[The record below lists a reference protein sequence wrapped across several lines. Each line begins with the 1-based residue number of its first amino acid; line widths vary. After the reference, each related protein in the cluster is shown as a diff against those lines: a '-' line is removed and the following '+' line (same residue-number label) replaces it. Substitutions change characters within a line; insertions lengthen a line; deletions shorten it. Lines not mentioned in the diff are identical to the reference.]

1 MASITYA
8 PSSTTTGARAPSV
21 APISAQCRHLFVVPA
36 FNEVEN
42 LPRLLADLEARPALF
57 PDGSRLIIVDDGSAD
72 GTAEVA
78 ESHRGQITVEVV
90 RMGTN
95 QGPGAA
101 FRAGFAT
108 ALSHLGPDEEALVI
122 TLEADT
128 TSNLDSLPTMVVQAR
143 LGAHVVLAA
152 WQMVN
157 VSAKRRLLSR
167 GAGFVI
173 RRMLGVD
180 AHTVSSFYRVYRA
193 SALRSAADHYG
204 DKLIRESGFACKA
217 EILAKLNAMQMTVA
231 EVDVE
236 LDSTRR
242 VGESK
247 MPIAKTIVAY
257 WRMMA
262 RQLVST
268 GAETR

>member
-1 MASITYA
+1 MASIAYA
-8 PSSTTTGARAPSV
+8 PAQPGSIEQTLHAS
-21 APISAQCRHLFVVPA
+21 PISSEIPHLFVVPA
-36 FNEVEN
+36 FNEADN
-42 LPRLLADLEARPALF
+42 LPRLLADLETRPALF
-57 PDGSRLIIVDDGSAD
+57 PAGSRVIIVDDGSAD
-72 GTAEVA
+72 GTAELA
-78 ESHRGQITVEVV
+78 ESHEGQITVEVV

-101 FRAGFAT
+101 FRAGFAA
-108 ALSHLGPDEEALVI
+108 ALSHVEADEEALVI

-128 TSNLDSLPTMVVQAR
+128 TSNLDSLPTMLGQAR
-143 LGAHVVLAA
+143 TGAHVVLAA
-152 WQMVN
+152 WKMVN

-193 SALRSAADHYG
+193 SALRSASDHYG

-217 EILAKLNAMQMTVA
+217 EILAKLNAMHMTVA

-257 WRMMA
+257 WRLMA
-262 RQLVST
+262 RQLV
-268 GAETR
+268 AAAPETP

>member
-1 MASITYA
+1 MASIAYA
-8 PSSTTTGARAPSV
+8 TATPQEARAG
-21 APISAQCRHLFVVPA
+21 APAKPIGECRHLFVVPA
-36 FNEVEN
+36 YNEAAN
-42 LPRLLADLEARPALF
+42 LPRLLADLEGRPALF
-57 PDGSRLIIVDDGSAD
+57 PDGSRLIVVDDGSAD
-72 GTAEVA
+72 GTAELVEA
-78 ESHRGQITVEVV
+78 YEGNVPVEVV
-90 RMGTN
+90 RLGVN

-108 ALSHLGPDEEALVI
+108 ALAHCDGEEDALVI

-128 TSNLDSLPTMVVQAR
+128 TSNLDSLPAMLSQAR
-143 LGAHVVLAA
+143 TGAHVVLAA

-193 SALRSAADHYG
+193 SALRAASTHYG

-217 EILAKLNAMQMTVA
+217 EILAKLVALRMTVA

-236 LDSTRR
+236 LDSSRR
-242 VGESK
+242 VGASK

-262 RQLVST
+262 RQLVS
-268 GAETR
+268 GSAEAR

>member
-1 MASITYA
+1 
-8 PSSTTTGARAPSV
+8 
-21 APISAQCRHLFVVPA
+21 
-36 FNEVEN
+36 
-42 LPRLLADLEARPALF
+42 
-57 PDGSRLIIVDDGSAD
+57 
-72 GTAEVA
+72 
-78 ESHRGQITVEVV
+78 
-90 RMGTN
+90 
-95 QGPGAA
+95 
-101 FRAGFAT
+101 
-108 ALSHLGPDEEALVI
+108 VI

-128 TSNLDSLPTMVVQAR
+128 TSNLDSLPTMLAQAR
-143 LGAHVVLAA
+143 HGAHVVLAA

-157 VSAKRRLLSR
+157 VPAGRRILSR

-193 SALRSAADHYG
+193 SALRTAASHYG

-217 EILAKLNAMQMTVA
+217 EILAKLVALRMTVA

-236 LDSTRR
+236 LDTTRR

-262 RQLVST
+262 RQFVLGS
-268 GAETR
+268 AEAR

>member
-1 MASITYA
+1 LASLAYA
-8 PSSTTTGARAPSV
+8 PAYVGDESARPV
-21 APISAQCRHLFVVPA
+21 AQPIVDCRHVFVVPA
-36 FNEVEN
+36 YNEAAN

-57 PDGSRLIIVDDGSAD
+57 PHGSKLIVVDDGSSD
-72 GTAEVA
+72 GTAELA
-78 ESHRGQITVEVV
+78 EAHDGRVLVDVV
-90 RMGTN
+90 RLGTN

-101 FRAGFAT
+101 FRAGFAA
-108 ALSHLGPDEEALVI
+108 ALEQSGADEEALVI

-128 TSNLDSLPTMVVQAR
+128 TSNLDSLPTMLAQAR
-143 LGAHVVLAA
+143 SDAHVVLAA

-157 VSAKRRLLSR
+157 VSARRRLLSR

-173 RRMLGVD
+173 RRMLGVE
-180 AHTVSSFYRVYRA
+180 AHTVSSFYRVYRL
-193 SALRSAADHYG
+193 SALRAAASHYG

-217 EILAKLNAMQMTVA
+217 EILAKLVAMDMAIA

-236 LDSTRR
+236 LDSSRR

-247 MPIAKTIVAY
+247 MPIAKTVVAY

-262 RQLVST
+262 RQLVARS
-268 GAETR
+268 AEAP

>member
-1 MASITYA
+1 MAAIA
-8 PSSTTTGARAPSV
+8 LPDNSSAVATGRFPAL
-21 APISAQCRHLFVVPA
+21 PIGECRHLFVVPA

-42 LPRLLADLEARPALF
+42 LPRLLADLETRLVLF
-57 PDGSRLIIVDDGSAD
+57 PAGSKLIVVDDGSSD
-72 GTAEVA
+72 GTAELVDA
-78 ESHRGQITVEVV
+78 YTGVVPVEVV

-101 FRAGFAT
+101 FRAGFAS
-108 ALSHLGPDEEALVI
+108 ALAQIAPDEEALVI

-128 TSNLDSLPTMVVQAR
+128 TSNLDSLPTMLAQAR
-143 LGAHVVLAA
+143 TGAHVVLAA

-173 RRMLGVD
+173 RRMLGVE
-180 AHTVSSFYRVYRA
+180 ASTVSSFYRVYRA
-193 SALRSAADHYG
+193 TALRAAVAHYG

-217 EILAKLNAMQMTVA
+217 EILAKLVALKMTVA
-231 EVDVE
+231 EVNVE
-236 LDSTRR
+236 LDTTRR

-262 RQLVST
+262 RQFVFGS
-268 GAETR
+268 AEAR

>member
-1 MASITYA
+1 VASLAYA
-8 PSSTTTGARAPSV
+8 GEHVEAVTKGAPAS
-21 APISAQCRHLFVVPA
+21 PIGSCPHVFIVPA
-36 FNEVEN
+36 FNEAEN
-42 LPRLLADLEARPALF
+42 LPRLFADLETRQELF
-57 PDGSRLIIVDDGSAD
+57 PDGCSVIVVDDGSAD
-72 GTAEVA
+72 GTADIA
-78 ESHRGQITVEVV
+78 ESYDGSLDVEVV

-108 ALSHLGPDEEALVI
+108 ALARFGDDEEALVI

-128 TSNLDSLPTMVVQAR
+128 TSNLDSLPLMLSQAR
-143 LGAHVVLAA
+143 TGAHVVLAD
-152 WQMVN
+152 WRMVN

-193 SALRSAADHYG
+193 SALRSATAHYG

-217 EILAKLNAMQMTVA
+217 EILAKLVAMRMTVA

-242 VGESK
+242 IGESK
-247 MPIAKTIVAY
+247 MPIGKTIVAY

-262 RQLVST
+262 RQLVFGS
-268 GAETR
+268 AEAR

>member
-1 MASITYA
+1 VASIAYA
-8 PSSTTTGARAPSV
+8 PAASEMIEEVRRA
-21 APISAQCRHLFVVPA
+21 APISECRHIFVVPA
-36 FNEVEN
+36 FNEADN
-42 LPRLLADLEARPALF
+42 LPRLLADLEKRPALF
-57 PDGSRLIIVDDGSAD
+57 PAGSRVIVVDDGSAD
-72 GTAEVA
+72 GTADLA
-78 ESHRGQITVEVV
+78 EAHEGKLSVEVV

-108 ALSHLGPDEEALVI
+108 ALAHCDGDEEALVI

-128 TSNLDSLPTMVVQAR
+128 TSNLDSLPTMLAQAR
-143 LGAHVVLAA
+143 TGAHVVLAA

-157 VSAKRRLLSR
+157 VSAKRRLLSQ

-173 RRMLGVD
+173 RRMLGVE
-180 AHTVSSFYRVYRA
+180 AQTVSSFYRVYRV
-193 SALRSAADHYG
+193 SALRAATAHYG
-204 DKLIRESGFACKA
+204 EKLIRESGFACKA
-217 EILAKLNAMQMTVA
+217 EILAKLVALRMTVA

-236 LDSTRR
+236 LDTSRR

-262 RQLVST
+262 RQLVFGS
-268 GAETR
+268 AEAR

>member
-1 MASITYA
+1 
-8 PSSTTTGARAPSV
+8 V
-21 APISAQCRHLFVVPA
+21 
-36 FNEVEN
+36 
-42 LPRLLADLEARPALF
+42 
-57 PDGSRLIIVDDGSAD
+57 
-72 GTAEVA
+72 
-78 ESHRGQITVEVV
+78 
-90 RMGTN
+90 N

-101 FRAGFAT
+101 FRAGFAA
-108 ALSHLGPDEEALVI
+108 ALAQVAHDEEALVI

-128 TSNLDSLPTMVVQAR
+128 TSNLDSLPTMLAQAR
-143 LGAHVVLAA
+143 TGAHVVLAA

-180 AHTVSSFYRVYRA
+180 AHTVSSFYRVYRV
-193 SALRSAADHYG
+193 SALRAADEQYG

-217 EILAKLNAMQMTVA
+217 EILAKLVALKMNVA

-236 LDSTRR
+236 LDTSRR

-247 MPIAKTIVAY
+247 MPIGKTIIAY

-262 RQLVST
+262 RQVVFGST
-268 GAETR
+268 EAR

>member
-1 MASITYA
+1 MASLAYTAEQAEVRAVRSSA
-8 PSSTTTGARAPSV
+8 P
-21 APISAQCRHLFVVPA
+21 PIHAACRHLFVVPA
-36 FNEVEN
+36 YNEADN
-42 LPRLLADLEARPALF
+42 LPRLLADLETRPALF
-57 PDGSRLIIVDDGSAD
+57 PEGSRVIVVDDGSAD
-72 GTAEVA
+72 GTAEIA
-78 ESHRGQITVEVV
+78 ESHNGRIAVEVV

-108 ALSHLGPDEEALVI
+108 ALSLCDDDEEALVI

-128 TSNLDSLPTMVVQAR
+128 TSNLDSLPTMVAQAR
-143 LGAHVVLAA
+143 TGAHVVLAA

-193 SALRSAADHYG
+193 SALRTAAGHYG

-217 EILAKLNAMQMTVA
+217 EILAKLTALHMTVA

-236 LDSTRR
+236 LDSSRR

-247 MPIAKTIVAY
+247 MPIGKTIVAY

-268 GAETR
+268 APETQ

>member
-1 MASITYA
+1 MATIAYA
-8 PSSTTTGARAPSV
+8 PTHAGSTEAAHSA
-21 APISAQCRHLFVVPA
+21 APISVDCRHLFVVPA
-36 FNEVEN
+36 FNEVQN
-42 LPRLLADLEARPALF
+42 LPRLLADLESRPSLF
-57 PDGSRLIIVDDGSAD
+57 PEGSRLIIVDDGSSD
-72 GTAEVA
+72 GTAELA
-78 ESHRGQITVEVV
+78 DAHEGQITVEVV
-90 RMGTN
+90 RMRTN

-101 FRAGFAT
+101 FRAGFAA
-108 ALSHLGPDEEALVI
+108 ALSHCEGEEALII

-128 TSNLDSLPTMVVQAR
+128 TSNLDSLPTMVAQAR
-143 LGAHVVLAA
+143 TGAHVVLAA

-193 SALRSAADHYG
+193 SALRSAFAQYG

-217 EILAKLNAMQMTVA
+217 EILAKLNAMHMTVA

-236 LDSTRR
+236 LDSARR

-262 RQLVST
+262 RQLVS
-268 GAETR
+268 AAPETP

>member
-1 MASITYA
+1 MASIAYE
-8 PSSTTTGARAPSV
+8 STGAEASVRPLAAP
-21 APISAQCRHLFVVPA
+21 PIGECRYLFVVPA
-36 FNEVEN
+36 YNEAEN
-42 LPRLLADLEARPALF
+42 LPRLLADLEARRAQF
-57 PDGSRLIIVDDGSAD
+57 PVGTRVIVVDDGSAD
-72 GTAEVA
+72 GTAELA
-78 ESHRGQITVEVV
+78 EAHEGSVPVDVV

-101 FRAGFAT
+101 FRAGFAA
-108 ALSHLGPDEEALVI
+108 ALAQCDEDEEALVI

-128 TSNLDSLPTMVVQAR
+128 TSNLDSLPSMLAQAR
-143 LGAHVVLAA
+143 SGAHVVLAA

-167 GAGFVI
+167 GAGFVV

-193 SALRSAADHYG
+193 SALRWAVGHYG

-217 EILAKLNAMQMTVA
+217 EILAKLVALRMTVA

-236 LDSTRR
+236 LDTSRR
-242 VGESK
+242 IGESK
-247 MPIAKTIVAY
+247 MPVGKTIVAY

-262 RQLVST
+262 RQLVS
-268 GAETR
+268 GSAEAR

>member
-1 MASITYA
+1 VAAVAYA
-8 PSSTTTGARAPSV
+8 ELDAKPVRDALAAHPLIGP
-21 APISAQCRHLFVVPA
+21 CRHLFVVPA
-36 FNEVEN
+36 YNEADN
-42 LPRLLADLEARPALF
+42 LPRLLDDLESRLSLF
-57 PDGSRLIIVDDGSAD
+57 PEGSRLIVVDDGSAD
-72 GTAEVA
+72 GTAELA
-78 ESHRGQITVEVV
+78 EAHSGNVPVEVV

-101 FRAGFAT
+101 FRAGFAA
-108 ALSHLGPDEEALVI
+108 ALAHVDDDEEALVI

-128 TSNLDSLPTMVVQAR
+128 TSNLDSLPTMLQQAR
-143 LGAHVVLAA
+143 TDAHVVLAA

-157 VSAKRRLLSR
+157 VPAGRRILSR

-193 SALRSAADHYG
+193 SALKTAAAHYG

-217 EILAKLNAMQMTVA
+217 EILAKLVALRMTVA

-236 LDSTRR
+236 LDTTRR

-262 RQLVST
+262 RQFVLGS
-268 GAETR
+268 AEAR

>member
-1 MASITYA
+1 MGALACTSTHSESPTQDYAARPITA
-8 PSSTTTGARAPSV
+8 A
-21 APISAQCRHLFVVPA
+21 CRHLFVVPA
-36 FNEVEN
+36 FNEAAN
-42 LPRLLADLEARPALF
+42 LPRLLADLESRPGLF
-57 PDGSRLIIVDDGSAD
+57 PAGSRLIVVDDGSAD
-72 GTAEVA
+72 GTAELA
-78 ESHRGQITVEVV
+78 ESHAGSITVEVV

-101 FRAGFAT
+101 FRAGFAA
-108 ALSHLGPDEEALVI
+108 ALAHCDSDEEALVI

-128 TSNLDSLPTMVVQAR
+128 TSNLDSLPTMIAQAR
-143 LGAHVVLAA
+143 TGAHVVLAA

-157 VSAKRRLLSR
+157 VSTKRRLLSR

-193 SALRSAADHYG
+193 SALRAAAEHYG

-217 EILAKLNAMQMTVA
+217 EILAKLNALHMTVA
-231 EVDVE
+231 EVNVE

-242 VGESK
+242 IGEST
-247 MPIAKTIVAY
+247 MPIGKTIVAY

-262 RQLVST
+262 RQIVST
-268 GAETR
+268 APETR

>member
-1 MASITYA
+1 MASLTYA
-8 PSSTTTGARAPSV
+8 REAPV
-21 APISAQCRHLFVVPA
+21 TKPLAVPAPPVGQCRHIFVVPA
-36 FNEVEN
+36 FNEADN

-57 PDGSRLIIVDDGSAD
+57 PEGSRLILVDDGSAD
-72 GTAEVA
+72 GTPELAEAHV
-78 ESHRGQITVEVV
+78 GNVDVQVV

-101 FRAGFAT
+101 FRAGFDA
-108 ALSHLGPDEEALVI
+108 ALEHCAADEEALVI

-128 TSNLDSLPTMVVQAR
+128 TSNLDSLPTMLAQAR
-143 LGAHVVLAA
+143 ANAHVVLAA
-152 WQMVN
+152 WKMVN
-157 VSAKRRLLSR
+157 VSTKRRLLSN

-193 SALRSAADHYG
+193 SALRIAAAHYG

-217 EILAKLNAMQMTVA
+217 EILAKLVALKMTVA
-231 EVDVE
+231 EVNVE
-236 LDSTRR
+236 LDSSRR

-247 MPIAKTIVAY
+247 MPIGKTIVAY

-262 RQLVST
+262 RQLVFGS
-268 GAETR
+268 AEAR

>member
-1 MASITYA
+1 
-8 PSSTTTGARAPSV
+8 
-21 APISAQCRHLFVVPA
+21 
-36 FNEVEN
+36 
-42 LPRLLADLEARPALF
+42 
-57 PDGSRLIIVDDGSAD
+57 
-72 GTAEVA
+72 
-78 ESHRGQITVEVV
+78 
-90 RMGTN
+90 MGTN

-101 FRAGFAT
+101 FRAGFAA
-108 ALSHLGPDEEALVI
+108 ALSHCEDDEEALVI

-128 TSNLDSLPTMVVQAR
+128 TSNLDALPTMVAQACR
-143 LGAHVVLAA
+143 DAHVVLAA

-157 VSAKRRLLSR
+157 VSARRRLLSR

-180 AHTVSSFYRVYRA
+180 ARTVSSFYRVYRA
-193 SALRSAADHYG
+193 SALRSASAHYG

-217 EILAKLNAMQMTVA
+217 EILAKLTALHMTVA

-247 MPIAKTIVAY
+247 MPVAKTIVAY

-262 RQLVST
+262 RQLVSAT
-268 GAETR
+268 PETR

>member
-1 MASITYA
+1 MASVAIPAEAATQTTYGVPAA
-8 PSSTTTGARAPSV
+8 PLVGE
-21 APISAQCRHLFVVPA
+21 CRHFFIVPA
-36 FNEVEN
+36 FNEAEN
-42 LPRLLADLEARPALF
+42 LPRLLADLETRPSLF
-57 PDGSRLIIVDDGSAD
+57 PEGSRFIVVDDGSAD
-72 GTAEVA
+72 GTPELA
-78 ESHRGQITVEVV
+78 ESHSGSFPVQVV

-101 FRAGFAT
+101 FRAGFAA
-108 ALSHLGPDEEALVI
+108 ALEQCDPNEEALVI

-128 TSNLDSLPTMVVQAR
+128 TSNLDSLPTMLAQAR
-143 LGAHVVLAA
+143 ADAHVVLAA

-173 RRMLGVD
+173 RRMLGVN
-180 AHTVSSFYRVYRA
+180 AQTVSSFYRVYRA
-193 SALRSAADHYG
+193 SALRAAIAHYG

-217 EILAKLNAMQMTVA
+217 EILAKLVALRMTVA

-236 LDSTRR
+236 LDSSRR

-247 MPIAKTIVAY
+247 MPIGKTIVAY
-257 WRMMA
+257 WRMMV
-262 RQLVST
+262 RQLVFGS
-268 GAETR
+268 AEAR